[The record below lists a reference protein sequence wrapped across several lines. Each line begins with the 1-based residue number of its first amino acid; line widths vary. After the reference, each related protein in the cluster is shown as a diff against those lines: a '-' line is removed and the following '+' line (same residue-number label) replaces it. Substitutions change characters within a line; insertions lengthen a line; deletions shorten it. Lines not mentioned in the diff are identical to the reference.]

1 MLEGDAIISQAH
13 RPSPPYSMISKL
25 AIIFPPCPA
34 FAFFPSSVSATLIV
48 LRPGWRPVPKIKGTS
63 NHRRSDEPSQAFG
76 KPSARSKIWPFNT
89 KEICEE

>member
-1 MLEGDAIISQAH
+1 MLEGDVIISQTH

-34 FAFFPSSVSATLIV
+34 LALLPSSVSATLIV
-48 LRPGWRPVPKIKGTS
+48 LHPGWRPVSKVKGTS

-76 KPSARSKIWPFNT
+76 KPSARSRVQPFNT
-89 KEICEE
+89 KTTCEE